1 MTKGKKELISYWLQR
16 ADETLEE
23 ARVMLNTDHPH
34 GCANRLYY
42 ACFYAVTSLLIL
54 KDLSSSKHSGVMSL
68 FNKNFVKTGIIPIE
82 LGKFYSSLF
91 ENRMESDYGDWIE
104 TEDEITKKDIKIASE
119 FIEKIAS
126 IVLAL

>member
-54 KDLSSSKHSGVMSL
+54 KDLSSGKHSGVMSL

>member
-23 ARVMLNTDHPH
+23 ARVMLNTDHQH

-42 ACFYAVTSLLIL
+42 ACFYAVTSLLIS

-68 FNKNFVKTGIIPIE
+68 FNKNLVKTGIMPVE
-82 LGKFYSSLF
+82 LGKFYSALF

-104 TEDEITKKDIKIASE
+104 SEDEITEKDIEIASE

-126 IVLAL
+126 IVLTS